1 MLILIDAYIR
11 SAIKQKLLLIGEDS
25 IEESI
30 KDKINQEGIEDRVLL
45 KGYMDNPYPYIKD
58 AKALVLASNAE
69 GLPTVLI
76 EALILGTP
84 VVSTDCPTGPKEIL
98 TGELAEFLSP
108 VGDRDALAHNIR
120 KVIENPPK
128 ILEEHIAK
136 FHKDISVRKYLNLLN

>member
-1 MLILIDAYIR
+1 
-11 SAIKQKLLLIGEDS
+11 
-25 IEESI
+25 
-30 KDKINQEGIEDRVLL
+30 
-45 KGYMDNPYPYIKD
+45 MDNPYPYIKG

-84 VVSTDCPTGPKEIL
+84 VVSTNCQTGPQEIL

-108 VGDRDALAHNIR
+108 VGDIDALTSNIR

-128 ILEEHIAK
+128 IREEHIAK
-136 FHKDISVRKYLNLLN
+136 FDKDINVRKYLNLLN